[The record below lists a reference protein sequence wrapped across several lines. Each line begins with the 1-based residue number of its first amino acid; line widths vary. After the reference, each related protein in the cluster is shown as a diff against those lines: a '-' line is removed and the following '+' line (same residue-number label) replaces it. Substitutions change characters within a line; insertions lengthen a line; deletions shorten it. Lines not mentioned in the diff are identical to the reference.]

1 MSDWELPKEC
11 SGCEHCRE
19 VYMLNCS
26 YDGTYVC
33 TRDVLAVKQVNPDDE
48 ACSGWELRDI

>member
-11 SGCEHCRE
+11 RDCEHCRE

-33 TRDVLAVKQVNPDDE
+33 TRDVMAVKQVNPDDD
-48 ACSGWELRDI
+48 ACSKWELRDI

>member
-11 SGCEHCRE
+11 ESCEHFRE

-26 YDGTYVC
+26 HDGTCVC
-33 TRDVLAVKQVNPDDE
+33 TKDSLAIKQVNPYDE

>member
-1 MSDWELPKEC
+1 MSFWEIPREC
-11 SGCEHCRE
+11 RNCEHCRE

-33 TRDVLAVKQVNPDDE
+33 TRDVMAVKQVNPNDD
-48 ACSGWELRDI
+48 ACSKCELRDI

>member
-11 SGCEHCRE
+11 ESCEHFRE

-26 YDGTYVC
+26 YDGTCVC
-33 TRDVLAVKQVNPDDE
+33 IRDSLAIKQVNSDDK